1 MANNSL
7 WILEE
12 LKKWLKEE
20 MDFAGSTEEFKAL
33 GLVFQRITELENE

>member
-12 LKKWLKEE
+12 LKKWLKHES
-20 MDFAGSTEEFKAL
+20 DFSEDIAEICTLESVSQK
-33 GLVFQRITELENE
+33 ISELEND

>member
-20 MDFAGSTEEFKAL
+20 IDFAGSTKEIDILES
-33 GLVFQRITELENE
+33 VSQRISELETE

>member
-12 LKKWLKEE
+12 FKKWLKNEIAFAEDIEE
-20 MDFAGSTEEFKAL
+20 ICTLEHVARK
-33 GLVFQRITELENE
+33 ITELENE